1 MQDIIQK
8 GEIIIGDKVRI
19 IGQEYHNNTYD
30 VIINIKGN
38 KFIIED
44 NCEYKSSELIALN
57 TIKNID

>member
-1 MQDIIQK
+1 MLDSAK
-8 GEIIIGDKVRI
+8 IIIGDKVRI